1 MLNIKFHEKEK
12 EGSAE
17 KPEQEAYMYAVI
29 DIETT
34 GGNYR
39 WGRITEIAIFI
50 HNGLEIT
57 EEYSTLIN
65 PEIPIPYFITQL
77 TGISDD
83 MVREAPT
90 FSEVADTIA
99 ELTNEH
105 IFVAHNSQFDYNFI
119 RHEFRKLGRAFDRP
133 TLCTVKASR
142 KIIPQLPSY
151 SLGKLCEQLNIG
163 LDNRH
168 RAGGDAAATV
178 KLLELL
184 LTKDKDNQLAGLV
197 VWEHTGSVYNKYLQ
211 NTTVEDLP
219 QSPGI
224 LYLIGA
230 DDEILYIDSARNIR
244 RKLISHLKNKGGR
257 ATVNV
262 REQLKDVAFEETG
275 TYLIAQLQAQEEILN
290 NKPRLNPKHKRQNQ
304 PLKWHLLPDL
314 QLDGFFHLRLERQV
328 SNGKISSFKTK
339 KEALEALQSLVTTFN
354 LCAAYTPLSGKQASC
369 PPALSNS
376 CRGACKQEEAP
387 GDYNKRVDAALQSM
401 ESSNNRLIVEKG
413 RNPSEKALIRIE
425 NNHSVS
431 WGYLNLQD
439 DPHTL
444 PHMADHA
451 NRLCRSPEATEIALQ
466 YLLKNPVQE
475 IINY

>member
-1 MLNIKFHEKEK
+1 
-12 EGSAE
+12 
-17 KPEQEAYMYAVI
+17 MYAVI

-50 HNGLEIT
+50 HNGLEVI
-57 EEYSTLIN
+57 EEFSTLIN

-83 MVREAPT
+83 MVREAPI
-90 FSEVADTIA
+90 FAEVADTIA
-99 ELTNEH
+99 ALTKDH
-105 IFVAHNSQFDYNFI
+105 IFVAHNSQFDYTFI
-119 RHEFRKLGRAFDRP
+119 RHEFRKLGREFDRP

-142 KIIPQLPSY
+142 KVIPHQSSY
-151 SLGKLCEQLNIG
+151 SLGRLCEQLSIG

-184 LTKDKDNQLAGLV
+184 LQKDKDNQLAALV
-197 VWEHTGSVYNKYLQ
+197 AWEHSGSIYNKYLQ
-211 NTTVEDLP
+211 NTTIEDLP
-219 QSPGI
+219 QSPGL

-244 RKLISHLKNKGGR
+244 RKALSHLKNKGGR

-262 REQLKDVAFEETG
+262 REQIKDVAFEETG
-275 TYLIAQLQAQEEILN
+275 TYLIAQLQAHEEVLR
-290 NKPRLNPKHKRQNQ
+290 NKPRLNPKPKVKGQ
-304 PLKWHLLPDL
+304 PLKWYILPDL
-314 QLDGFFHLRLERQV
+314 QLDGFFHLKLERQEI
-328 SNGKISSFKTK
+328 NGKTSSFKTK
-339 KEALEALQSLVTTFN
+339 KEALQALESLITTFA
-354 LCAAYTPLSGKQASC
+354 LCAAFTPLSGKQTTCSGSLSSC
-369 PPALSNS
+369 K
-376 CRGACKQEEAP
+376 GACRQQEAP
-387 GDYNKRVDAALQSM
+387 SDYNKRVDAALQSM
-401 ESSNNRLIVEKG
+401 EASTNQLIVEKG

-439 DPHTL
+439 KAYDTSG
-444 PHMADHA
+444 MAEQA
-451 NRLCRSPEATEIALQ
+451 TQVCRSPEATEIALQ